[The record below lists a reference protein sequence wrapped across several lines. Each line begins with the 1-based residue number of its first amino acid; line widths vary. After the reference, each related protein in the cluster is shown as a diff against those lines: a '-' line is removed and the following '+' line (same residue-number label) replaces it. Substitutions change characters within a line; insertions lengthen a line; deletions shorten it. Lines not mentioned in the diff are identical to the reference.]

1 MSLRVL
7 VTGASG
13 LIGPHACT
21 ALKARG
27 FEVITLGRNARCDIV
42 ADLLDDQSR
51 RNAVKQAR
59 ATHLLHLA
67 WHDDPRN
74 RWSAPENLDWA
85 AATIDLIRAFSA
97 HGGERAL
104 CAGSC
109 AEYDLSPAALGN
121 GVLTED
127 SPLNPASLYGRA
139 KAQTGQL
146 LLGAQAELGLSISW
160 GRIFFCYGP
169 DEAPGRLL
177 SDITRGIL
185 NAERV
190 PCTDG
195 LQQRD
200 FLYTPDLGEALA
212 AVLTSGLTGAVNI
225 GSGIATPVRDLIIG
239 AADLLGRSDL
249 IDLGARPR
257 PPQDPPVI
265 CADTGKLRSIGWAPR
280 FSLQDGLRDCFECQN
295 LLGGGR

>member
-1 MSLRVL
+1 MRLRVL
-7 VTGASG
+7 VTGAGG
-13 LIGPHACT
+13 LIGPHACH
-21 ALKARG
+21 ALKAQG
-27 FEVITLGRNARCDIV
+27 HEVITVGRNVRCDIV
-42 ADLLDDQSR
+42 ADLLNDQAR
-51 RNAVKQAR
+51 RKAVKEAQ

-85 AATIDLIRAFSA
+85 AATIDLIRTFAA

-109 AEYDLSPAALGN
+109 AEYDWSPKALGK
-121 GVLTED
+121 GILDEGR
-127 SPLNPASLYGRA
+127 PLNPASLYGRA

-146 LLGAQAELGLSISW
+146 LLGAQAELGLSLSW

-185 NAERV
+185 NAEQV

-200 FLYTPDLGEALA
+200 FLYTPDLGDALA
-212 AVLTSGLTGAVNI
+212 AVLTSDLIGAVNI
-225 GSGIATPVRDLIIG
+225 GSGTATPVRDLIMG
-239 AADLLGRSDL
+239 AADLLGRPDL

-265 CADTGKLRSIGWAPR
+265 CADASKLRSVGWVPR
-280 FSLQDGLRDCFECQN
+280 YSLQDGLRDCFERQN